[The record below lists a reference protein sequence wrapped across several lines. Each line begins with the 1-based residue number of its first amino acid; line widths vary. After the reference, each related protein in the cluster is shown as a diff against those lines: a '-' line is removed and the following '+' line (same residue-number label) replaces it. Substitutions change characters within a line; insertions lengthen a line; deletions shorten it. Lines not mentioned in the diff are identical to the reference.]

1 MDEDVLSLSQSQSQM
16 DKSTPY
22 PLKRSSHQYPLVPH
36 KKEREK
42 LLGDDF
48 KIPISDAVKKSIADN
63 SVLDD
68 ASRRQLIRDSVTCL
82 KAYAG
87 EHLSSEHFTEAAKV
101 LCKEVPVLQD
111 EKPPLWPEDVDFQYW
126 VSSF

>member
-1 MDEDVLSLSQSQSQM
+1 MDEDVLSQSQSQM

-48 KIPISDAVKKSIADN
+48 KIPISDAMKKSIADN

-87 EHLSSEHFTEAAKV
+87 EHRSSEHFTYAAKV

>member
-1 MDEDVLSLSQSQSQM
+1 M
-16 DKSTPY
+16 
-22 PLKRSSHQYPLVPH
+22 HQYH
-36 KKEREK
+36 TKKREK